1 MEHTEHPETKSV
13 HILRP
18 RFEASPGL
26 LTNIQSLLNEERR
39 YTTPI
44 EFYGTHH
51 SVIDLLEYNN
61 YVHGHKIHDVEE
73 AFVNTK
79 KVVRL
84 SRQLKLQQ
92 ISANKVRMMVRPIE
106 QAALNRLL
114 ADMHKIPHVVEQPV
128 MNHYAYADI
137 SISALLRTKQENERA
152 MAALDIGSQLS
163 SITPLKFSGYDHFYT
178 INPEAGENGSGSNDE
193 LRTAS

>member
-1 MEHTEHPETKSV
+1 MEHTERPETKSV

-26 LTNIQSLLNEERR
+26 MTNIQSLLNEERR

-73 AFVNTK
+73 AFVKTK

-84 SRQLKLQQ
+84 SRQMKLQQ
-92 ISANKVRMMVRPIE
+92 ISASRVRMMVRPIE
-106 QAALNRLL
+106 QAAFNRLL
-114 ADMHKIPHVVEQPV
+114 ADMDKIPHVVEQPA
-128 MNHYAYADI
+128 MNHYAYADV

-152 MAALDIGSQLS
+152 MAALDLGSQLS
-163 SITPLKFSGYDHFYT
+163 TLTPLKFSGYDHFYT
-178 INPEAGENGSGSNDE
+178 IDPSAGKNDRSSDDE
-193 LRTAS
+193 LKTAS

>member
-1 MEHTEHPETKSV
+1 MEHTETPEIRAV

-26 LTNIQSLLNEERR
+26 MTNIQSLLNEERR

-51 SVIDLLEYNN
+51 AVVDLLEYNN
-61 YVHGHKIHDVEE
+61 YVHGHKIHDVED
-73 AFVNTK
+73 AFVKTK

-92 ISANKVRMMVRPIE
+92 ISATRVRMMVRPIE
-106 QAALNRLL
+106 QAAFNRLL
-114 ADMHKIPHVVEQPV
+114 ADVDKIPSVVEQPR
-128 MNHYAYADI
+128 MNHYAYTDV
-137 SISALLRTKQENERA
+137 SISALLRTKQENDRA
-152 MAALDIGSQLS
+152 MASLDIASQLS
-163 SITPLKFSGYDHFYT
+163 SLTPLKFSGYDHFSPMSPKADREDG
-178 INPEAGENGSGSNDE
+178 ISDE
-193 LRTAS
+193 ELKTAS